1 MGENADRFLAAFN
14 SIEKALKDQLNMHR
28 HFSFSRM
35 IDGAKK
41 KHPLVAKYEI
51 DLKKFA
57 ELRNVIVHEQTSPDF
72 VIAEPHIE
80 IVRTIE
86 KIHRELISPEMV
98 IPKYKRLVKTFDI
111 DDPLEIVLAT
121 IERHAYTQFPI
132 YENGEFKC
140 LLTNYGITAW
150 LAHHRNQFAFKINE
164 VRLSDVIIY
173 EKHMNNVKFVCASKS
188 IYDVKE
194 LFLHHMDKK
203 VTRLEAVLI
212 TENGNPNE
220 PLLGIVTP
228 FDAIR
233 IP

>member
-14 SIEKALKDQLNMHR
+14 SIEKGLKDQLNMHR

-41 KHPLVAKYEI
+41 KHPIVAKYEI

-72 VIAEPHIE
+72 IIAEPHKE
-80 IVRTIE
+80 IVALIE
-86 KIHRELISPEMV
+86 KIHKELIEPEKV
-98 IPKYKRLVKTFDI
+98 IPKYKRQVKTFSI
-111 DDPLEIVLAT
+111 NDPFSIVLDT

-132 YENGEFKC
+132 YDHGIFKC

-150 LAHHRNQFAFKINE
+150 LAHHKNQFAFELDK
-164 VRLSDVIIY
+164 VKLSDVIIY
-173 EKHMNNVKFVCASKS
+173 EKHMNNVKFVCKEKS

-194 LFLHHMDKK
+194 LFLHYLDKK
-203 VTRLEAVLI
+203 ITRLEAVLV
-212 TENGNPNE
+212 TENGDPNE